1 MDVVSPVQVMMLG
14 SKSAFG
20 SVGDEEMVIELP
32 TSVVLVL
39 GMKVGT
45 VELRAD
51 VEELL
56 AKVVAGALRYSVSV
70 VTT

>member
-14 SKSAFG
+14 SERAFG
-20 SVGDEEMVIELP
+20 SVGDEELVVELP
-32 TSVVLVL
+32 GGVLIF
-39 GMKVGT
+39 GMVCEI
-45 VELRAD
+45 VELRVE